1 VGLPLASPSHPALD
15 SATDGQTTLTTETTQ
30 TIPTYILTPGNLTP
44 TPYQV
49 RSLTEA
55 VGREPRGVYT
65 VARTFH
71 GDCALLFDAHLDRLE
86 QSAHLVHIPLRLDR
100 GRLRAALRELLRQAG
115 YPDAKFRI
123 TVSYEHPD
131 WLYLALEPFHP
142 VPEAI
147 MRQGAHVVTMPLAR
161 ENPDVKTTDWMVV
174 RQPAWDSLPPG
185 VYEAIL
191 VGPDGR
197 LLEGFSSNFYGVLD
211 GALRM
216 TLEGVLAG
224 IARKAILTIAP
235 EVLPV
240 EPVGVHRA
248 EVPRLAEAM
257 LTSSG
262 RGVVPITRIDGQP
275 VGDGQVG
282 PLVSALSARYD
293 AWTEAHLEP
302 I

>member
-1 VGLPLASPSHPALD
+1 M
-15 SATDGQTTLTTETTQ
+15 TEMIE
-30 TIPTYILTPGNLTP
+30 TIPTYILTPAGLMP
-44 TPYQV
+44 TPYQA

-55 VGREPRGVYT
+55 VRHEPRGVYT

-71 GDCALLFDAHLDRLE
+71 GDHALLLDAHLDRLE
-86 QSAHLVHIPLRLDR
+86 QSALLVNIPLRLDR

-131 WLYLALEPFHP
+131 WLYFALEPFRP

-147 MRQGAHVVTMPLAR
+147 MRQGAHVITTPLVR
-161 ENPDVKTTDWMVV
+161 ENPVVKTTDWMVV

-191 VGPDGR
+191 VGQGGR

-211 GALRM
+211 RVLR
-216 TLEGVLAG
+216 TAHDGVLAG
-224 IARKAILTIAP
+224 ITRKAILTIAP

-240 EPVGVHRA
+240 EPLALHLS

-275 VGDGQVG
+275 LGDGQVG
-282 PLVSALSARYD
+282 PLVGALRARYD
-293 AWTEAHLEP
+293 AWTEAHIEP

>member
-1 VGLPLASPSHPALD
+1 M
-15 SATDGQTTLTTETTQ
+15 TETTQ
-30 TIPTYILTPGNLTP
+30 TIPTCILTPDGLMP

-55 VGREPRGVYT
+55 VGCEPRGVYT

-71 GDCALLFDAHLDRLE
+71 GDHALLFDAHLDRLE

-123 TVSYEHPD
+123 TVSYERPD
-131 WLYLALEPFHP
+131 WLYFALEPFRP
-142 VPEAI
+142 VPEEI
-147 MRQGAHVVTMPLAR
+147 MRQGAHVVTAPLAR
-161 ENPDVKTTDWMVV
+161 ENPVVKTTDWMIV

-185 VYEAIL
+185 MYEAIL
-191 VGPDGR
+191 VGQDGR

-211 GALRM
+211 GKLRTALD
-216 TLEGVLAG
+216 GVLAG
-224 IARKAILTIAP
+224 ITRRAILTIAP
-235 EVLPV
+235 DVLPV
-240 EPVGVHRA
+240 EPVGVHLA

-282 PLVSALSARYD
+282 PVVSALRAGYE
-293 AWTEAHLEP
+293 AWTETHLEP